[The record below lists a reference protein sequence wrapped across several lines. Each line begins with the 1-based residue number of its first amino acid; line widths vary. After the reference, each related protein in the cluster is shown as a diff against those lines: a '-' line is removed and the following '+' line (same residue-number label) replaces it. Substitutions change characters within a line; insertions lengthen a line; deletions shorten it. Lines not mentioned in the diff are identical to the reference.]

1 MKLITALVRPTAFQR
16 LSTALRK
23 ARVSGIT
30 VSRVE
35 GYGKEHLSADVDLFG
50 HLNPKV
56 KVEVAVDDDHCRD
69 IVDLIKSSIEE
80 NQKDSGGTIFIQSL
94 DGIEKIQKAE
104 K

>member
-1 MKLITALVRPTAFQR
+1 MKLITALVRPTAYQR

-56 KVEVAVDDDHCRD
+56 KVEVAVDDDLCRD
-69 IVDLIKSSIEE
+69 IVDLIKNSIEE
-80 NQKDSGGTIFIQSL
+80 NKKDSGGTIFIQSL
-94 DGIEKIQKAE
+94 DSVEKIQKS
-104 K
+104 